1 MTTSWLILRGLS
13 REKRHWGGFAE
24 SFQDKLGARV
34 VALDLPGFGTE
45 NARRSPA
52 TVSGIMEDVRVRFQ
66 EERSQDTAARWG
78 ILGISLGGM
87 VALEWCSRHPHDFGH
102 CVAINSSARPSP
114 TFDRFHPRALLS
126 PFARGAVAKERA
138 VLGLTSDRSAAYLDD
153 LAKKQ
158 VRFAELSP
166 PDRAS
171 IPRQLFAASRFRT
184 PQSVR
189 AKLLVLASR
198 TDRLVSYRC
207 SERIA
212 KSLRAELVL
221 SPSGGHDLAL
231 DEPEWICEQVAKFVS
246 A

>member
-1 MTTSWLILRGLS
+1 MSWLILRGLS

-24 SFQDKLGARV
+24 SFEAKLGGRV

-52 TVSGIMEDVRVRFQ
+52 TVRGIVEDVRDRLRN
-66 EERSQDTAARWG
+66 ERSKDEAARWS

-87 VALEWCSRHPHDFGH
+87 VALEWCAQHPDDFER

-114 TFDRFHPRALLS
+114 TFQRFHPRALLS

-138 VLGLTSDRSAAYLDD
+138 VLGLTSDRSAAYLDE
-153 LAKKQ
+153 LAVKQ
-158 VRFAELSP
+158 AKFAELSP

-171 IPRQLFAASRFRT
+171 VPRQLFAASRFST
-184 PQSVR
+184 PRSVR

-212 KSLRAELVL
+212 KTLGADFLL
-221 SPSGGHDLAL
+221 SESGGHDLAL
-231 DEPEWICEQVAKFVS
+231 DEPEWIAEQVAGWML
-246 A
+246 